1 MGEPS
6 KKYDP
11 VEAFMSAQTAEEMV
25 AAFKHMEA
33 CLDDRELGL
42 ASLRV
47 GRQLHEEGEDPEKVL
62 SFAEKALKALDQDGK
77 PSLPVAMAL
86 HLMGCANYSL
96 NRFDDSLEYL
106 NSADRLLGRLEE
118 EGVASAEDIQPG
130 LYAVKLALG
139 NVNRALGREE
149 ECETCVGECE

>member
-1 MGEPS
+1 
-6 KKYDP
+6 
-11 VEAFMSAQTAEEMV
+11 MSAQTAGEMI

-42 ASLRV
+42 SSLRV
-47 GRQLHEEGEDPEKVL
+47 GRQLHEESEGPENVL

-96 NRFDDSLEYL
+96 QRFDDGLEYL
-106 NSADRLLGRLEE
+106 NRADRLLGRLEE
-118 EGVASAEDIQPG
+118 EGVASAEEWGI
-130 LYAVKLALG
+130 
-139 NVNRALGREE
+139 
-149 ECETCVGECE
+149 